1 MYIDTH
7 CHLDRTKSL
16 KKVVENA
23 RKARVGIM
31 VSNGNDPKSN
41 RKVLKMAEEFEEI
54 KSALGFYPLDALEVK
69 DSEIDKEIKFI
80 KENKNSIVA
89 IGEVGIDF
97 KETREDDKQKKNFQK
112 FVDLAKEIDK
122 VIIVHSRKAEEQC
135 LEILEKSKMKKVIMH
150 CFSGKKKYIERIK
163 DNGWYITIPS
173 SVKYNEQFQ
182 LFVEMMPIEYILC
195 ETDSPFLH
203 PDRQEENEP
212 ANVVESYKKISKI
225 KKIKLKEVEERVEKN
240 FKKLFNL

>member
-23 RKARVGIM
+23 KKARVGIM
-31 VSNGNDPKSN
+31 VSNGNDPESN

-112 FVDLAKEIDK
+112 FVDLAKELDK

-163 DNGWYITIPS
+163 NNGWYITIPS